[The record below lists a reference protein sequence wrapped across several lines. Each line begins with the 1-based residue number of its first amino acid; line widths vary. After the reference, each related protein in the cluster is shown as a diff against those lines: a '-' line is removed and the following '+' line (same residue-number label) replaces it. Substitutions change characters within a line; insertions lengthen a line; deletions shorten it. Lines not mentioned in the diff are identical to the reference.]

1 LEWVLAGEK
10 LQRCRTAFLSQ
21 VRNANE
27 VLVLGEGNGR
37 FLLECRK
44 LLGSA
49 RIICVDAS
57 LQMLELARQRLG
69 RADVNLEGIEF
80 VHADVLTWAPPKR
93 AFDLIITH
101 FFLDCFKA
109 EQLEPL
115 LTALARASCPGA
127 AWLIADFQIPNK
139 GIGRWR
145 AQVIHR
151 IMYAFFR
158 LATRLPARQLTAP
171 DPFLTSRGFYLRDRL
186 VSDWGLLRS
195 DIWQRVL

>member
-1 LEWVLAGEK
+1 MGAGGRKITEVPHG
-10 LQRCRTAFLSQ
+10 LFVP
-21 VRNANE
+21 VRYANE

-57 LQMLELARQRLG
+57 GRMLELARQRLA
-69 RADVNLEGIEF
+69 RAGVNVEGVEF
-80 VHADVLTWAPPKR
+80 VHADVLTWAPPRR

-115 LTALARASCPGA
+115 LTALARTSCPRA
-127 AWLIADFQIPNK
+127 VWLIADFQIPNN

-145 AQVIHR
+145 ARVITESCTP
-151 IMYAFFR
+151 FFVWQHDF
-158 LATRLPARQLTAP
+158 P
-171 DPFLTSRGFYLRDRL
+171 RG
-186 VSDWGLLRS
+186 S
-195 DIWQRVL
+195 